1 MRITKIEITNYKS
14 IKEPVEINF
23 YNGLPTVLIGKNGSG
38 KTNIL
43 EALSAVAEANG
54 NYFVMRKELPLKY
67 KVHIRLEKEDAER
80 LFPGKSID
88 EKCEFAACSGEDCK
102 INRIESEYLVPLL
115 RMEIDE
121 ISELAGELQDALDT
135 YTKQLNKIAY
145 GENEHPLQ
153 GLQIINFKNSTTNY
167 DFLKS
172 RVELVIKEAEKFA
185 NSVKQNFA
193 AEESSL
199 KFGYVD
205 YYGLNDS
212 KYLSFKLR
220 YVKPDLA
227 PLLWS
232 YLSFLFDF
240 LQNTLP
246 EVITELFIAGFAES
260 STNMRKVLVHNVLR
274 KIRRGLI
281 SFTASEIEHFCT
293 FLVRKT

>member
-54 NYFVMRKELPLKY
+54 NYFGMRKELPLKY

-102 INRIESEYLVPLL
+102 INRIESERLIPLL

-121 ISELAGELQDALDT
+121 ISELAGELKDALDT

-153 GLQIINFKNSTTNY
+153 GLQIINFKNSTTSY
-167 DFLKS
+167 DFLK
-172 RVELVIKEAEKFA
+172 RQVEMVIREAEKFA
-185 NSVKQNFA
+185 GFVKENFA
-193 AEESSL
+193 AEENFM

-205 YYGLNDS
+205 YYYGLNDPEQ
-212 KYLSFKLR
+212 LSFKLH
-220 YVKPDLA
+220 YVNP
-227 PLLWS
+227 
-232 YLSFLFDF
+232 
-240 LQNTLP
+240 
-246 EVITELFIAGFAES
+246 I
-260 STNMRKVLVHNVLR
+260 
-274 KIRRGLI
+274 
-281 SFTASEIEHFCT
+281 
-293 FLVRKT
+293 